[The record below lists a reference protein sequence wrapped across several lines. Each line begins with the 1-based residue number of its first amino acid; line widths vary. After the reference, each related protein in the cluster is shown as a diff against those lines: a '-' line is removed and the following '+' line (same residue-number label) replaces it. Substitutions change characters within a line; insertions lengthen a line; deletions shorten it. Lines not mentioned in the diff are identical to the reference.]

1 MGGVFVSMHIWK
13 STDIGKLGSD
23 RQGCLHFWELENNII
38 HDIECCVVGCL
49 KKTKE

>member
-38 HDIECCVVGCL
+38 HDIEAYLCSVVL
-49 KKTKE
+49 LVA